1 MKTKKDRAA
10 SRERRR
16 SDRAVMLRLV
26 QEAKP
31 IYKWL
36 ALACLISLGIIAC
49 AVAAPRLLGDC
60 VQLLYDYWAGS
71 FTGASLTAALTGG
84 CLALAGVYLLQGLM
98 SWLKMLL
105 LNNVVSRYFTC
116 ALRIKL
122 SAKISRLPVSF
133 VDRTPVG
140 QILDRM
146 TEDFSTMGNSI
157 HSIIDTLM
165 VGFLQIIAIA
175 VMMLLEDW
183 RLALVVILFMPVSVL
198 LSIKISNLSGKHFER
213 MFAVGGQR
221 FAHVEESF
229 TNYQTTKAYNYE
241 QATIDTHHDI
251 CEERKKSEAKANFF
265 GSLVRPCIA
274 FSNALAYI
282 IICVLGGVLIVENG
296 VSIGVVVTVVLFARQ
311 FSSPLEQIADGMS
324 NLQRTKAASKRVFDM
339 LDAEEE
345 PQQSGHIP
353 ADVKGDVKFEDV
365 SFSYSKDTPLI
376 RGLNIDVKRG
386 QKIAIVGPTG
396 AGKTTIVNLLMRF
409 YDIDSGRISI
419 DGYDISET
427 SRDDVRALFGM
438 VLQDTWLFSGTVAD
452 NVAYG
457 RPDATREE
465 IIAACDEAYCDHFIR
480 TLPQGYDTVVSEDSA
495 SISGGQKQLLT
506 IARALLADRRL
517 LILDEA
523 TSNVDT
529 RTEILIQ
536 KAMDKLMRGRTCF
549 VIAHRL
555 STIVDS
561 DLILVL
567 RDGQI
572 VETGRHEELLARRGF
587 YYDLYTSQY
596 AI

>member
-1 MKTKKDRAA
+1 
-10 SRERRR
+10 
-16 SDRAVMLRLV
+16 
-26 QEAKP
+26 
-31 IYKWL
+31 
-36 ALACLISLGIIAC
+36 
-49 AVAAPRLLGDC
+49 
-60 VQLLYDYWAGS
+60 
-71 FTGASLTAALTGG
+71 
-84 CLALAGVYLLQGLM
+84 
-98 SWLKMLL
+98 
-105 LNNVVSRYFTC
+105 
-116 ALRIKL
+116 
-122 SAKISRLPVSF
+122 
-133 VDRTPVG
+133 
-140 QILDRM
+140 M
-146 TEDFSTMGNSI
+146 TEDVSTMGNSI

-376 RGLNIDVKRG
+376 RDLNIDVKRG

-396 AGKTTIVNLLMRF
+396 AGKTTDRQPAHAILRYRQRPHKHRRTTTFPRL
-409 YDIDSGRISI
+409 
-419 DGYDISET
+419 
-427 SRDDVRALFGM
+427 RATMSAHCSAWCFRTHG
-438 VLQDTWLFSGTVAD
+438 SS
-452 NVAYG
+452 
-457 RPDATREE
+457 
-465 IIAACDEAYCDHFIR
+465 AA
-480 TLPQGYDTVVSEDSA
+480 P
-495 SISGGQKQLLT
+495 
-506 IARALLADRRL
+506 
-517 LILDEA
+517 
-523 TSNVDT
+523 
-529 RTEILIQ
+529 
-536 KAMDKLMRGRTCF
+536 
-549 VIAHRL
+549 
-555 STIVDS
+555 
-561 DLILVL
+561 
-567 RDGQI
+567 
-572 VETGRHEELLARRGF
+572 
-587 YYDLYTSQY
+587 
-596 AI
+596 

>member
-1 MKTKKDRAA
+1 MTTEQYRKRSGFSIFLSFFKPHRGLFFLDMACALVVSMIDLAYPIISRYAMRTLLPQSAYRTFFTIMLIVLAAYALRSVLYFIITYWGHTFGIRVEADIRAA
-10 SRERRR
+10 LFGHMQELGFEFFDRNRTGQLMSRMTTDLFEIT
-16 SDRAVMLRLV
+16 
-26 QEAKP
+26 E
-31 IYKWL
+31 L
-36 ALACLISLGIIAC
+36 AHHGPEDLFISLVTIVG
-49 AVAAPRLLGDC
+49 
-60 VQLLYDYWAGS
+60 
-71 FTGASLTAALTGG
+71 ALT
-84 CLALAGVYLLQGLM
+84 
-98 SWLKMLL
+98 
-105 LNNVVSRYFTC
+105 
-116 ALRIKL
+116 
-122 SAKISRLPVSF
+122 
-133 VDRTPVG
+133 
-140 QILDRM
+140 
-146 TEDFSTMGNSI
+146 
-157 HSIIDTLM
+157 
-165 VGFLQIIAIA
+165 
-175 VMMLLEDW
+175 VMATIEW

-311 FSSPLEQIADGMS
+311 FSAPLEQIADGMS

-365 SFSYSKDTPLI
+365 SFSYSKGTPLI
-376 RGLNIDVKRG
+376 RDLNIDVKRG

>member
-1 MKTKKDRAA
+1 MKTKKNRAA

-16 SDRAVMLRLV
+16 SDRAVLLRLV

-36 ALACLISLGIIAC
+36 ALVCLISLGIIAC
-49 AVAAPRLLGDC
+49 AVAAPQLLGDC

-84 CLALAGVYLLQGLM
+84 CLALAGVYLLQSLM

-116 ALRIKL
+116 SLRIKL

-146 TEDFSTMGNSI
+146 TEDVSTMGNSI

-198 LSIKISNLSGKHFER
+198 RSIKISNLSGKHFER

-311 FSSPLEQIADGMS
+311 FSAPLEQIADGMS

-376 RGLNIDVKRG
+376 RDLNIDVKRG

-465 IIAACDEAYCDHFIR
+465 IIAACDEAYCNHFIR

>member
-1 MKTKKDRAA
+1 MKNKKDRTA

-16 SDRAVMLRLV
+16 SDRAVLLRLV

-36 ALACLISLGIIAC
+36 ALACLISLIIIAC
-49 AVAAPRLLGDC
+49 AVAAPQLLGDC

-71 FTGASLTAALTGG
+71 FTGASLTVVLTGG
-84 CLALAGVYLLQGLM
+84 CLALAGVYLLQSLM

-146 TEDFSTMGNSI
+146 TEDVSTMGNSI

-229 TNYQTTKAYNYE
+229 TNYQNTKAYNYE
-241 QATIDTHHDI
+241 QATIDTHHGI

-282 IICVLGGVLIVENG
+282 IICLLGGVLIVENG

-311 FSSPLEQIADGMS
+311 FSAPLEQIADGMS

-353 ADVKGDVKFEDV
+353 GDVKGDVKFEDV
-365 SFSYSKDTPLI
+365 SFSYSKGTPLI
-376 RGLNIDVKRG
+376 RDRRPHRRG
-386 QKIAIVGPTG
+386 QDHNCQPAH
-396 AGKTTIVNLLMRF
+396 A
-409 YDIDSGRISI
+409 
-419 DGYDISET
+419 
-427 SRDDVRALFGM
+427 
-438 VLQDTWLFSGTVAD
+438 VLRYRQ
-452 NVAYG
+452 
-457 RPDATREE
+457 RP
-465 IIAACDEAYCDHFIR
+465 H
-480 TLPQGYDTVVSEDSA
+480 
-495 SISGGQKQLLT
+495 KH
-506 IARALLADRRL
+506 RRL
-517 LILDEA
+517 
-523 TSNVDT
+523 
-529 RTEILIQ
+529 
-536 KAMDKLMRGRTCF
+536 
-549 VIAHRL
+549 
-555 STIVDS
+555 
-561 DLILVL
+561 
-567 RDGQI
+567 
-572 VETGRHEELLARRGF
+572 
-587 YYDLYTSQY
+587 
-596 AI
+596 

>member
-16 SDRAVMLRLV
+16 SDRAVLLRLV

-49 AVAAPRLLGDC
+49 AVAAPQLLGDC

-84 CLALAGVYLLQGLM
+84 CLALAGVYLLQSLM

-146 TEDFSTMGNSI
+146 TEDVSTMGNSI

-282 IICVLGGVLIVENG
+282 IICVLGGVLIVESG

-345 PQQSGHIP
+345 PQQSGP
-353 ADVKGDVKFEDV
+353 
-365 SFSYSKDTPLI
+365 P
-376 RGLNIDVKRG
+376 
-386 QKIAIVGPTG
+386 
-396 AGKTTIVNLLMRF
+396 
-409 YDIDSGRISI
+409 
-419 DGYDISET
+419 T
-427 SRDDVRALFGM
+427 SR
-438 VLQDTWLFSGTVAD
+438 
-452 NVAYG
+452 
-457 RPDATREE
+457 AT
-465 IIAACDEAYCDHFIR
+465 
-480 TLPQGYDTVVSEDSA
+480 
-495 SISGGQKQLLT
+495 
-506 IARALLADRRL
+506 
-517 LILDEA
+517 
-523 TSNVDT
+523 
-529 RTEILIQ
+529 
-536 KAMDKLMRGRTCF
+536 
-549 VIAHRL
+549 
-555 STIVDS
+555 
-561 DLILVL
+561 
-567 RDGQI
+567 
-572 VETGRHEELLARRGF
+572 
-587 YYDLYTSQY
+587 
-596 AI
+596 